1 MNLYTN
7 ILRRH
12 LKSRIKESII
22 ASQRRMEV
30 KGISILLLVE
40 TNLTLSKAIQ
50 YLIINIDRERSF
62 KCFFYRQHISPV
74 WWTAS
79 DATSDWYSNGYEFC
93 SATC

>member
-30 KGISILLLVE
+30 KGISILFIGRDKSYFVKS
-40 TNLTLSKAIQ
+40 NS
-50 YLIINIDRERSF
+50 
-62 KCFFYRQHISPV
+62 IS
-74 WWTAS
+74 
-79 DATSDWYSNGYEFC
+79 NNKH
-93 SATC
+93 